1 MTSEEKE
8 IPVEEGLDNIIN
20 TDNVKNN
27 VLDSTM
33 VAQGLKT
40 LGVHPLEHRHT
51 FLELSLT
58 GLSLEFIDI
67 LSNYKK
73 IMYLDIS
80 NNNIKSLK
88 PLEKMTCLIHLNARN
103 NQITECLDFAPPLC
117 NEQCA
122 WKDGHRAVGSM
133 LTLVD
138 LSHNKIQKIG
148 DLRRHQFLEC
158 LLLNHNQISKIEG
171 VDTLEYLQVNYF
183 CILYYVY
190 SITIPLLYRH

>member
-1 MTSEEKE
+1 MASEEE
-8 IPVEEGLDNIIN
+8 QIPVEEGLGNSAS
-20 TDNVKNN
+20 TSSVKSTA
-27 VLDSTM
+27 LDSTII
-33 VAQGLKT
+33 AQGLKT

-58 GLSLEFIDI
+58 GLSLDFIDI
-67 LSNYKK
+67 LSNYTK

-103 NQITECLDFAPPLC
+103 NQITECLDFSPPLC
-117 NEQCA
+117 NEQHA

-138 LSHNKIQKIG
+138 LSHNKIQRIG
-148 DLRRHQFLEC
+148 DLSRHQFLEC
-158 LLLNHNQISKIEG
+158 LLLSHNQISKIEG
-171 VDTLEYLQVNYF
+171 LETLEYLQVNNF
-183 CILYYVY
+183 ALFVCITYY
-190 SITIPLLYRH
+190 SFNK